1 MANNKI
7 NKNRAAVLLIFDINF
22 PFLLLTEAEP
32 INKYMLVSKRF
43 YILCLT
49 ICPTK
54 IHFK

>member
-1 MANNKI
+1 MAKTKSTNTGQ
-7 NKNRAAVLLIFDINF
+7 LIFDINF

-32 INKYMLVSKRF
+32 INKYMLVGKRF